1 MNRLSE
7 LETKLDVAEK
17 SAQSMLDARD
27 ASGQEFTA
35 DQAIQFKALVAE
47 VKSLTDSV
55 ELEKSAETLRKR
67 KALEATGKKAPE
79 AKAAEDYSLIRA
91 IQSQMPGKK
100 LDGLEAE
107 MHQEAEKELRDRGVN
122 TGLEGR
128 GIPSWLVNIK
138 GSNVLGQKRDLT
150 SGGAATGAEWV
161 ETVEIGHQFALEIA
175 PKAFSLGVEVL
186 TGLTG
191 NVYITQTGEAS
202 AVWEGENTSAD
213 ETTPATSKPVNLSP
227 QRIAAFTDLSKTL
240 MVQTSGVAEQRARLQ
255 LQRALNRKLDY
266 TIFQGTGV
274 DPIPTGV
281 TALGSGLNT
290 NAAVGTPDHQ
300 YFLDAWASIVSD
312 NADLDMMS
320 IITTPSIIAF
330 LRGAYLDAGSGRFL
344 MENGTIAGMSATYS
358 NNIPAN
364 TILMG
369 VWNQFVVGQWGG
381 IDLVANPYTKAKENL
396 IELIINAN
404 FDMGCYHNES
414 FHVGTNVSIS

>member
-1 MNRLSE
+1 MRLSE
-7 LETKLDVAEK
+7 IETKRAQKLAELKALIDV
-17 SAQSMLDARD
+17 RD
-27 ASGQEFTA
+27 QASREFTA
-35 DQAIQFKALVAE
+35 DEATRF
-47 VKSLTDSV
+47 D
-55 ELEKSAETLRKR
+55 
-67 KALEATGKKAPE
+67 ALEVEVTNLNAEHARELKAENIRKQTALDQTSKKSPE
-79 AKAAEDYSLIRA
+79 AKAAESFSLIRA
-91 IQSQMPGKK
+91 ISSQMPGKK

-107 MHQEAEKELRDRGVN
+107 MHQEAEKELRDRQVN
-122 TGLEGR
+122 TGLEGV
-128 GIPSWLVNIK
+128 GMPSWLVNIK

-320 IITTPSIIAF
+320 IITTPSIVAF